1 MIAKILSD
9 NLTYAQVNS
18 ENPNIC
24 FLHGWGGESNNWKN
38 ISKEFES
45 IAIDIPGFG
54 KSVPFEQSGP
64 PEFYA
69 EYLIELIPDSVE
81 VIVGHSFG
89 GTVAVH
95 LSQLKNYKK
104 IVVIGSPLI
113 RSPIQPNP
121 FSLFKLFKFLNK
133 LNIIGDQRMEKI
145 KKNYGSDDY
154 KNANKNLRDTL
165 VKAVNHN
172 MSEIL
177 PKINTNV
184 QLVYGEHDLV
194 APLENGKMADS
205 LIPDSDLTILPKE
218 NHFCLN
224 SSKEKIIE
232 IIKR

>member
-104 IVVIGSPLI
+104 IVVIL
-113 RSPIQPNP
+113 
-121 FSLFKLFKFLNK
+121 
-133 LNIIGDQRMEKI
+133 
-145 KKNYGSDDY
+145 
-154 KNANKNLRDTL
+154 
-165 VKAVNHN
+165 
-172 MSEIL
+172 
-177 PKINTNV
+177 
-184 QLVYGEHDLV
+184 
-194 APLENGKMADS
+194 S
-205 LIPDSDLTILPKE
+205 LIHISEPTRPY
-218 NHFCLN
+218 
-224 SSKEKIIE
+224 
-232 IIKR
+232 